1 MPKAVL
7 LVLTNPSDPDHEEE
21 FNEWYTNTHLP
32 DLLAI
37 DGFVG
42 ATRYRLSETQLAPS
56 GEGGKHRY
64 LAIYEIDSD
73 DLAVTMKNLREAAAG
88 GMVISEALDTS
99 TPPGT
104 FLFEEIAPRQG
115 AR

>member
-7 LVLTNPSDPDHEEE
+7 LVLTNPTGPDREDE
-21 FNEWYTNTHLP
+21 FNDWYTNTHVP
-32 DLLAI
+32 DLLEV

-56 GEGGKHRY
+56 EETAKHRY
-64 LAIYEIDSD
+64 LAIYEIESD

-88 GMVISEALDTS
+88 GMVISEALDVR
-99 TPPGT
+99 TPPST
-104 FLFEEIAPRQG
+104 LLFEEIAPGQG
-115 AR
+115 GK